1 MAGGVG
7 SRFWPMSTPEY
18 PKQFVDVLGRGMSMI
33 QMTVERFAPLC
44 PIENMWVVTSA
55 DYEALVREQLPQL
68 PVENILLEPA
78 MRNTAPC
85 IAYACWK
92 IRQKNP
98 SANVVVTP
106 ADALVVDVDDFRK
119 VIGRALAF
127 TAAGHRI
134 VTVGIR
140 PTRPETGY
148 GYIEIAG
155 QAGNDGGGSCNDGAD
170 NDGVDNDGG
179 GSVNDGVAHD
189 GADNDGVDND
199 GAGSVNDGVAH
210 DGADNDGG
218 GSCNDG
224 VANDGADN
232 DGGGSGNDGVAND
245 GADNDGAGSVND
257 GVAHDGADNDGVDND
272 GGGSV
277 NDGVAHDG
285 ADNDGVDNDGAGSVN
300 DGVAHD
306 GADNDGG
313 GSGNDGVDIDG
324 GGSVNDGVA
333 NDGADNDGGGS
344 VNDGVCNDD
353 VCNDGVGNDGGGS
366 VNDGVA
372 HDGADVTP
380 DLIGS
385 PLKVDSFREKP
396 ALEVAKK
403 YLAAGNYLWNAGIFV
418 WNIDTIVESLR
429 AFVPGLAAKMDIM
442 SESFFTPSEREVV
455 GDIFPTCEKISID
468 YAVMEK
474 ADYIYTIPGDFGW
487 SDVGTWGS
495 LWTLLSHDEDGN
507 AVVGENVHLNDCRGC
522 IVHAPGAESVVLQ
535 GLEDSIVVERDG
547 RLLVC
552 KLSEEQRI
560 KDFVK

>member
-55 DYEALVREQLPQL
+55 AYEALVREQLPQL

-119 VIGRALAF
+119 VIGSALEF
-127 TAAGHRI
+127 TAEGHRI

-148 GYIEIAG
+148 GYIEIA
-155 QAGNDGGGSCNDGAD
+155 
-170 NDGVDNDGG
+170 
-179 GSVNDGVAHD
+179 AH
-189 GADNDGVDND
+189 
-199 GAGSVNDGVAH
+199 
-210 DGADNDGG
+210 
-218 GSCNDG
+218 
-224 VANDGADN
+224 
-232 DGGGSGNDGVAND
+232 SGNDGVAND
-245 GADNDGAGSVND
+245 GADNDGV
-257 GVAHDGADNDGVDND
+257 
-272 GGGSV
+272 
-277 NDGVAHDG
+277 
-285 ADNDGVDNDGAGSVN
+285 
-300 DGVAHD
+300 
-306 GADNDGG
+306 
-313 GSGNDGVDIDG
+313 GNDGVT
-324 GGSVNDGVA
+324 NDGVA
-333 NDGADNDGGGS
+333 ND
-344 VNDGVCNDD
+344 C
-353 VCNDGVGNDGGGS
+353 
-366 VNDGVA
+366 
-372 HDGADVTP
+372 ADVTP
-380 DLIGS
+380 GLTGS
-385 PLKVDSFREKP
+385 PLKVDSFKEKP
-396 ALEVAKK
+396 ALEVARQ

-418 WNIDTIVESLR
+418 WNIDTIMESLR
-429 AFVPGLAAKMDIM
+429 AFVPELAAKMDIM
-442 SESFFTPSEREVV
+442 SESFFTPSERAVV

-507 AVVGENVHLNDCRGC
+507 AVVGGNVHLNDCRGC

>member
-55 DYEALVREQLPQL
+55 AHEALVREQLPQL

-119 VIGRALAF
+119 VIGSALEF

-155 QAGNDGGGSCNDGAD
+155 QAGNDGAGSG
-170 NDGVDNDGG
+170 NDGV
-179 GSVNDGVAHD
+179 
-189 GADNDGVDND
+189 
-199 GAGSVNDGVAH
+199 
-210 DGADNDGG
+210 
-218 GSCNDG
+218 
-224 VANDGADN
+224 DN

-245 GADNDGAGSVND
+245 G
-257 GVAHDGADNDGVDND
+257 VA
-272 GGGSV
+272 
-277 NDGVAHDG
+277 
-285 ADNDGVDNDGAGSVN
+285 
-300 DGVAHD
+300 
-306 GADNDGG
+306 
-313 GSGNDGVDIDG
+313 
-324 GGSVNDGVA
+324 NDGVA
-333 NDGADNDGGGS
+333 NDGADNDG
-344 VNDGVCNDD
+344 
-353 VCNDGVGNDGGGS
+353 
-366 VNDGVA
+366 
-372 HDGADVTP
+372 ADVTP
-380 DLIGS
+380 GLTGS
-385 PLKVDSFREKP
+385 PLKVDSFKEKP
-396 ALEVAKK
+396 ALEVARQ

-429 AFVPGLAAKMDIM
+429 AFVPELAAKMDIM

-507 AVVGENVHLNDCRGC
+507 AVVGGNVHLNDCRGC

>member
-1 MAGGVG
+1 MRNNNHIVIMAGGVG

-44 PIENMWVVTSA
+44 PIETMWVVTSA
-55 DYEALVREQLPQL
+55 AYEALVREQLPQL

-119 VIGRALAF
+119 VIGRALEF

-155 QAGNDGGGSCNDGAD
+155 QAGNDGGGS
-170 NDGVDNDGG
+170 
-179 GSVNDGVAHD
+179 
-189 GADNDGVDND
+189 
-199 GAGSVNDGVAH
+199 
-210 DGADNDGG
+210 
-218 GSCNDG
+218 
-224 VANDGADN
+224 
-232 DGGGSGNDGVAND
+232 GNDGVAND
-245 GADNDGAGSVND
+245 GA
-257 GVAHDGADNDGVDND
+257 
-272 GGGSV
+272 
-277 NDGVAHDG
+277 
-285 ADNDGVDNDGAGSVN
+285 
-300 DGVAHD
+300 
-306 GADNDGG
+306 
-313 GSGNDGVDIDG
+313 
-324 GGSVNDGVA
+324 A
-333 NDGADNDGGGS
+333 N
-344 VNDGVCNDD
+344 
-353 VCNDGVGNDGGGS
+353 
-366 VNDGVA
+366 
-372 HDGADVTP
+372 DGADVTP
-380 DLIGS
+380 DMIGS
-385 PLKVDSFREKP
+385 PLKVDSFKEKP
-396 ALEVAKK
+396 ALEVARQ

-429 AFVPGLAAKMDIM
+429 AFVPELAAKMDIM

-507 AVVGENVHLNDCRGC
+507 AVVGGNVHLNDCRGC

>member
-1 MAGGVG
+1 MRNNNHIVIMAGGVG

-55 DYEALVREQLPQL
+55 AYEALVREQLPQL

-119 VIGRALAF
+119 VIGRALEF

-155 QAGNDGGGSCNDGAD
+155 QAGNDGAD
-170 NDGVDNDGG
+170 
-179 GSVNDGVAHD
+179 
-189 GADNDGVDND
+189 
-199 GAGSVNDGVAH
+199 
-210 DGADNDGG
+210 
-218 GSCNDG
+218 
-224 VANDGADN
+224 
-232 DGGGSGNDGVAND
+232 
-245 GADNDGAGSVND
+245 
-257 GVAHDGADNDGVDND
+257 
-272 GGGSV
+272 
-277 NDGVAHDG
+277 
-285 ADNDGVDNDGAGSVN
+285 
-300 DGVAHD
+300 
-306 GADNDGG
+306 
-313 GSGNDGVDIDG
+313 
-324 GGSVNDGVA
+324 
-333 NDGADNDGGGS
+333 
-344 VNDGVCNDD
+344 
-353 VCNDGVGNDGGGS
+353 NDGVGNDGVTNDGVGNDG
-366 VNDGVA
+366 VTNDGVA
-372 HDGADVTP
+372 NDCADVTP
-380 DLIGS
+380 GLTGS
-385 PLKVDSFREKP
+385 PLKVDSFKEKP
-396 ALEVAKK
+396 ALEVARQ

-429 AFVPGLAAKMDIM
+429 AFVPELAAKMDII

-507 AVVGENVHLNDCRGC
+507 AVVGGNVHLNDCRGC